1 MLAMTSGDR
10 RIAAV
15 ATGQL
20 GVFSRAQAH
29 DAGLSDRQL
38 RRRVQSGTLVQ
49 TGPNGFRYAGSPET
63 LMTELHALVHDV
75 GEPVFVSG
83 PTAAALHGFDGFR
96 LRRPYHLLVPASRHL
111 TRASTRLHRTDTIEP
126 IDRCTVDGL
135 PVTSA
140 VRTLIELARVLDG
153 IRLTACL
160 DSALRDGLVSESLVH
175 RRIAALRG
183 SGRYGL
189 PALLRALVG
198 ETVTRG
204 GHSWLEREY
213 LRLIHDAGLPR
224 PDTQVVL
231 SKAGDELVRVDCRF
245 PGSRVVVELLGY
257 RFHRSRAQMNKDAER
272 INALHGDGFH
282 VYQFT
287 YEHVTLRGEQVV
299 EVTRRALRRA

>member
-1 MLAMTSGDR
+1 MPDMTSGDR

-49 TGPNGFRYAGSPET
+49 TGPNGYKYASSPDT
-63 LMTELHALVHDV
+63 LAAELNALVRDI

-96 LRRPYHLLVPASRHL
+96 VRRPYHLLVPSTRHL
-111 TRASTRLHRTDTIEP
+111 TRTNVRLHRTDTIDP
-126 IDRCTVDGL
+126 IDRCTIDGL

-140 VRTLIELARVLDG
+140 VRTLIELARILDG
-153 IRLTACL
+153 DRLTACL
-160 DSALRDGLVSESLVH
+160 DSALRDGLVSEALVH

-198 ETVTRG
+198 DSITRG
-204 GHSWLEREY
+204 GESWLEREY
-213 LRLIHDAGLPR
+213 LRLVHAAGLPR

-231 SKAGDELVRVDCRF
+231 SKNGSEMIRVDCRF
-245 PGSRVVVELLGY
+245 PGTSVVVELLGY
-257 RFHRSRAQMNKDAER
+257 RFHRTRAQMSRDAER
-272 INALHGDGFH
+272 INALAADGFV

-287 YEHVTLRGEQVV
+287 YEHVTLRGDQVV
-299 EVTRRALRRA
+299 QVTRRALRLG

>member
-1 MLAMTSGDR
+1 MTSGDR
-10 RIAAV
+10 RIAAT

-49 TGPNGFRYAGSPET
+49 TGPNGFRYTGSPTT
-63 LMTELHALVHDV
+63 LMSELRVLMLDV
-75 GEPVFVSG
+75 GEPALVSG

-96 LRRPYHLLVPASRHL
+96 VRRPYHVLVPASRHL
-111 TRASTRLHRTDTIEP
+111 SRSNVRLHRTDTIDP
-126 IDRCTVDGL
+126 IDRCRVEGL

-140 VRTLIELARVLDG
+140 VRTLVELARMLDES
-153 IRLTACL
+153 RLTVCL

-204 GHSWLEREY
+204 AHSWLEREY
-213 LRLIHDAGLPR
+213 LRLIQDANLPK
-224 PDTQVVL
+224 PETQAVL
-231 SKAGDELVRVDCRF
+231 TRAGDQLVRVDCRF
-245 PGSRVVVELLGY
+245 PGTRVVVELLGY
-257 RFHRSRAQMNKDAER
+257 RFHRTAAQMNRDAER
-272 INALHGDGFH
+272 LNALVADGH
-282 VYQFT
+282 RVYQFT
-287 YEHVTLRGEQVV
+287 YQHVSLRGDQVV
-299 EVTRRALRRA
+299 DVTRRALHRG

>member
-1 MLAMTSGDR
+1 MTSGDR

-49 TGPNGFRYAGSPET
+49 TGPNGFRYAGSPDT
-63 LMTELHALVHDV
+63 FSSELHALVHDV

-96 LRRPYHLLVPASRHL
+96 LRRPYHLLVPANRHL
-111 TRASTRLHRTDTIEP
+111 TRANVRLHRTDTVDP
-126 IDRCTVDGL
+126 IDRCEIDRL

-140 VRTLIELARVLDG
+140 VRTLVELARILDG
-153 IRLTACL
+153 ARLTTCL

-204 GHSWLEREY
+204 GESWLEREY

-231 SKAGDELVRVDCRF
+231 SRAGDQLVRVDCRF
-245 PGSRVVVELLGY
+245 PGTTVVVELLGY
-257 RFHRSRAQMNKDAER
+257 RFHRSRSQMTRDAER
-272 INALHGDGFH
+272 MNALIADGFR

-287 YEHVTLRGEQVV
+287 YEHVTLRADQVV
-299 EVTRRALRRA
+299 AVTRRALRRA